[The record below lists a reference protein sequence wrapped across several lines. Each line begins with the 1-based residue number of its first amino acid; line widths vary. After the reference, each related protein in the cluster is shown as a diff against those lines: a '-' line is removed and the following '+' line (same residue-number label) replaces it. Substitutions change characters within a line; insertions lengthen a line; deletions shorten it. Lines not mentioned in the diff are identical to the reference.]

1 MADQNEEELE
11 KTPVEPTTAIPAAS
25 SVLPR
30 ESEESSKGTQPPR
43 LYIPACGVLCDA
55 FWWAG
60 SKTK

>member
-1 MADQNEEELE
+1 MAEQHEQEPD
-11 KTPVEPTTAIPAAS
+11 KKPVQSMEVIPAAS
-25 SVLPR
+25 DVQSK
-30 ESEESSKGTQPPR
+30 EAEKSSDGAKPPR

>member
-1 MADQNEEELE
+1 MADQHEQERE
-11 KTPVEPTTAIPAAS
+11 KTSVEPTTATATAS
-25 SVLPR
+25 DVHLQKG
-30 ESEESSKGTQPPR
+30 EESSKGAQPPR

>member
-1 MADQNEEELE
+1 MADQHEQERE
-11 KTPVEPTTAIPAAS
+11 KKLVEPTTAIPAAS

-30 ESEESSKGTQPPR
+30 ESEELSKGAQPPR

>member
-11 KTPVEPTTAIPAAS
+11 KTPVEPTTAIPTAS
-25 SVLPR
+25 DMHL
-30 ESEESSKGTQPPR
+30 EQGGESSAQPSR